1 MMSPAQSWTPGAD
14 QVLVAGIPVGHQAAG
29 EARGDAAA
37 DAALAPRAQ
46 GPQERQ
52 PPVRGGDDQHVR
64 GPAGLLR
71 VLLLPCL
78 RFRVRLAAVF
88 GFRTRERGLVQDG
101 HRRLARGQDGL
112 GGQRRA
118 HGLVE
123 PALAVLAP
131 LPLGLLPALFSRALR
146 AAFAP
151 MPSFDGGV
159 PESLLSIDRR
169 RSSSATRSSSHEPQ
183 ACST

>member
-14 QVLVAGIPVGHQAAG
+14 QVLAAGIPVGHQAAG

-78 RFRVRLAAVF
+78 LFRVRLAAVF
-88 GFRTRERGLVQDG
+88 GFRTRERGLV
-101 HRRLARGQDGL
+101 QDGL